1 MCVCVCVMFTAISS
15 FPYHRKNL
23 FVLLSPLP
31 LSHANPVLSSISLDD
46 FGLI

>member
-15 FPYHRKNL
+15 FPSHRKNL

-31 LSHANPVLSSISLDD
+31 LSHANPVLGSISIHD
-46 FGLI
+46 FGVI